1 MERKKRVVSVI
12 FFVVMGLLPFVLTGC
27 AAQEASGEAV
37 RRLNDDPIDCAGAT
51 ELTVFQEEGDW
62 NELLWKSFSE
72 KKEGRDGST
81 FYGVDVCRRN
91 EESGFYSVSYG
102 EDMAQFTFLNQIYR
116 VDPETEHR

>member
-62 NELLWKSFSE
+62 NELCGKAFLKR
-72 KKEGRDGST
+72 KK
-81 FYGVDVCRRN
+81 DV
-91 EESGFYSVSYG
+91 
-102 EDMAQFTFLNQIYR
+102 
-116 VDPETEHR
+116 TEAPSMGWMSADAMKKADSIR

>member
-27 AAQEASGEAV
+27 GAQEASGEAV
-37 RRLNDDPIDCAGAT
+37 RRLNDEPIDCAEAT

-62 NELLWKSFSE
+62 NELLRKSFSE

-81 FYGVDVCRRN
+81 FYELWG
-91 EESGFYSVSYG
+91 GYG
-102 EDMAQFTFLNQIYR
+102 AVYFPQPDL
-116 VDPETEHR
+116 PC